1 MSKVRLAAEADLAR
15 LCRTAVLAFADDP
28 VMRWL
33 YPDDEEFF
41 AGGGAVMRF
50 AMRRWMAQGS
60 TFTTDD
66 GVALAAFI
74 PPGRP
79 EVEVAPDPEAPPHP
93 PDRLDR
99 FRAIGTTLHEH
110 TPTEPHWYLNLLGTH
125 PDWQRQGLGALVM
138 SPIFKRCDA
147 DGLPLWLET
156 ETVANVAY
164 YQRFGFTVRSE
175 WDVPLDGPHMWGM
188 QRDPNN

>member
-1 MSKVRLAAEADLAR
+1 MVRPAVDSDLKR
-15 LCRTAVLAFADDP
+15 LCQTAVLAFSDDP

-33 YPDDEEFF
+33 YPDDNEFY
-41 AGGGAVMRF
+41 ADGGAVMRF
-50 AMRRWMAQGS
+50 ALRRWMAHDA

-79 EVEVAPDPEAPPHP
+79 EIDIQIEVGSAPFAPDLLE
-93 PDRLDR
+93 R
-99 FRAIGTTLHEH
+99 FAAIGGTLKRH

-125 PDWQRQGLGALVM
+125 PNWQRQGLGELMM
-138 SPIFKRCDA
+138 SPIFTLCDT

-188 QRDPNN
+188 QRQPQ